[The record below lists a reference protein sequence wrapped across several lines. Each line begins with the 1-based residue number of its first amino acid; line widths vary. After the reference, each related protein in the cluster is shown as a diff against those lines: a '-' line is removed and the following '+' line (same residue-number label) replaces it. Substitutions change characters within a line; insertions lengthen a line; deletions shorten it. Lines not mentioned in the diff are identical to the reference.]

1 MNVHGALMR
10 NTFWYGLVTALG
22 LLSGLLMSIILARG
36 LGPALMGDLSYLLW
50 FERTLTAVAML
61 GYGFATVRYT
71 AEAFARDED
80 EHAWGVV
87 RLYMRR
93 QALTTAIVVVAVL
106 PLVLWLVPG
115 AIRGAFLVIL
125 AQLFLVTT
133 ESLYSYA
140 LQGAQRYDLTTRT
153 SAIKM
158 ALQLVVAALAILYGA
173 DLLVL
178 VSGLALTLTVSCL
191 IQRRRAHEVYHA
203 SLRAP
208 VAPMTAEARAYLLPL
223 SVVAV
228 LDAIVWDRSEVFFLG
243 LYASSEDI
251 AFYSLAFGLATR
263 IMIIPG
269 IVVGALLPAFSTL
282 HGRGHPEEFR
292 RLYRMALRY
301 VGLVGVPLAAIV
313 AALAPGL
320 IVWLY
325 GEAYLPAARLM
336 GVMAAVSL
344 LSALRSVTWAALRA
358 VGDRRCAL
366 TATAVAAVV
375 NIALAAA
382 LIPRWTTTGAVIANT
397 AAQVTASVWVFIGF
411 ARAHRASTPLA
422 DFAKLAAAGALTLL
436 VTDLIAGDSHEL
448 MRLVV
453 AGAAGFT
460 VFALACLP
468 TRLLGPRE
476 WTFITTSTRRL
487 AARASGAT
495 TA

>member
-1 MNVHGALMR
+1 VNVHGALMR

-71 AEAFARDED
+71 AEAFARDEND
-80 EHAWGVV
+80 RAWGVV

-93 QALTTAIVVVAVL
+93 QVVTTAIVVVAVL
-106 PLVLWLVPG
+106 PLILWLAPG
-115 AIRGAFLVIL
+115 AVRGAFLVIL
-125 AQLFLVTT
+125 AQLFLITT

-140 LQGAQRYDLTTRT
+140 LQGAQRYDVTTRT
-153 SAIKM
+153 STIKM
-158 ALQLVVAALAILYGA
+158 GLQLVVASLAILYGA
-173 DLLVL
+173 DLFVL
-178 VSGLALTLTVSCL
+178 ISGLALTLIVSCL
-191 IQRRRAHEVYHA
+191 IQRRRAHEVYHE
-203 SLRAP
+203 SLKAP

-223 SVVAV
+223 SIVAV

-269 IVVGALLPAFSTL
+269 IAVGALLPAFSTL

-292 RLYRMALRY
+292 RLYQLALRY
-301 VGLVGVPLAAIV
+301 VGLAGAPLAAV
-313 AALAPGL
+313 LAALAPGL
-320 IVWLY
+320 TVWLY

-344 LSALRSVTWAALRA
+344 LSALRAVAWAALRA

-366 TATAVAAVV
+366 TATAIAAVV
-375 NIALAAA
+375 NLVLAAV
-382 LIPRWTTTGAVIANT
+382 LIPRWTTVGAVVANS
-397 AAQVTASVWVFIGF
+397 AAQVTASVWVFIGI
-411 ARAHRASTPLA
+411 ARVHRMRVPLG
-422 DFAKLAAAGALTLL
+422 DFAKLTAAGALVLL
-436 VTDLIAGDSHEL
+436 VTGAVAGDSHEL
-448 MRLVV
+448 GRLVV
-453 AGAAGFT
+453 AGAAGFA
-460 VFALACLP
+460 VFALACVL
-468 TRLLGPRE
+468 TRLLGARE
-476 WTFITTSTRRL
+476 WSFITTSTRRL